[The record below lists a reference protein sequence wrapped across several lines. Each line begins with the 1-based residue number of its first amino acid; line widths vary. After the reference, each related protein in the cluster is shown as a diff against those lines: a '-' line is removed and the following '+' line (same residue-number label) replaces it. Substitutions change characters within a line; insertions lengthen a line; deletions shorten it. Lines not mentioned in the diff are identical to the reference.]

1 MINFTDIIKGKFL
14 EEFSAISVQEM
25 LVAIALSFALSLFI
39 VFIYRITYAGVSFSP
54 SFAGCLIM
62 ISMVTTV
69 VILVITSN
77 VVLSLGMVGAL
88 SIVRFRTAVKDAR
101 DTAFLFWAIAT
112 GIICGAG
119 YVTMS
124 VLSAL
129 LLGLLF
135 VLVHAFGTKQKS
147 DSYMVV
153 AHFEDGAE
161 VEEKLSALPGYRM
174 KNKTMSGAATQIV
187 VEVRLD
193 DAGMAVLEQ
202 LRQCALTERHARA
215 LLKLPTDVQKL
226 KTIQLIVRQGL
237 SVAKTEQYIESL
249 LAQKQPKVPRANV
262 GAFLN
267 NLNQSLARIQL
278 SGIPA
283 VSERRETDSQIV
295 LTITIPK

>member
-39 VFIYRITYAGVSFSP
+39 VYIYRVTYAGVSFSP

-119 YVTMS
+119 YVTIS
-124 VLSAL
+124 ILSAL

-135 VLVHAFGTKQKS
+135 VLVHALGSKQKAGT
-147 DSYMVV
+147 YMVV
-153 AHFEDGAE
+153 ARFEEDPQ
-161 VEEKLSALPGYRM
+161 VEEKLAALPGYRM
-174 KNKTMSGAATQIV
+174 KNKTMAGSTTELVA
-187 VEVRLD
+187 EVRLND
-193 DAGMAVLEQ
+193 TNMAALEE
-202 LRQCALTERHARA
+202 LRKMPCVME
-215 LLKLPTDVQKL
+215 
-226 KTIQLIVRQGL
+226 I
-237 SVAKTEQYIESL
+237 SVMD
-249 LAQKQPKVPRANV
+249 
-262 GAFLN
+262 
-267 NLNQSLARIQL
+267 SLAG
-278 SGIPA
+278 S
-283 VSERRETDSQIV
+283 V
-295 LTITIPK
+295 L

>member
-1 MINFTDIIKGKFL
+1 MNVINFTDVIKGKFL
-14 EEFSAISVQEM
+14 EEFSAISIQQM
-25 LVAIALSFALSLFI
+25 LIAIALSFALSLFI

-119 YVTMS
+119 YVTIS

-135 VLVHAFGTKQKS
+135 VLIHAFGSKQHFGT
-147 DSYMVV
+147 YMVV
-153 AHFEDGAE
+153 ARFEADPQ
-161 VEEKLSALPGYRM
+161 VEEQLSALPGYRM
-174 KNKTMSGAATQIV
+174 KNKTMAGATTELVA
-187 VEVRLD
+187 EVKLD
-193 DAGMAVLEQ
+193 TNGMAALET
-202 LRQCALTERHARA
+202 LRSC
-215 LLKLPTDVQKL
+215 P
-226 KTIQLIVRQGL
+226 
-237 SVAKTEQYIESL
+237 SVKEIS
-249 LAQKQPKVPRANV
+249 VMD
-262 GAFLN
+262 
-267 NLNQSLARIQL
+267 SLAG
-278 SGIPA
+278 S
-283 VSERRETDSQIV
+283 V
-295 LTITIPK
+295 L

>member
-14 EEFSAISVQEM
+14 EEFSAISIQEM

-39 VFIYRITYAGVSFSP
+39 VYIYRVTYAGVSFSP

-119 YVTMS
+119 YVTIS

-135 VLVHAFGTKQKS
+135 VLVHAFGSKQKS
-147 DSYMVV
+147 GTYMVV
-153 AHFEDGAE
+153 ARFEENPQA
-161 VEEKLSALPGYRM
+161 EEKLSALPGYRL
-174 KNKTMSGAATQIV
+174 KNKTMAGAATEIV
-187 VEVRLD
+187 AEVRLD
-193 DAGMAVLEQ
+193 ENGMAALEE
-202 LRQCALTERHARA
+202 LRC
-215 LLKLPTDVQKL
+215 
-226 KTIQLIVRQGL
+226 L
-237 SVAKTEQYIESL
+237 SGVKEIS
-249 LAQKQPKVPRANV
+249 VMD
-262 GAFLN
+262 
-267 NLNQSLARIQL
+267 SLAG
-278 SGIPA
+278 S
-283 VSERRETDSQIV
+283 V
-295 LTITIPK
+295 L